1 MAEFKI
7 DAGTGVPKLLELNG
21 RFWGSLPLAVAAG
34 VDFPYL
40 FYRLASGEPAPRC
53 LSYREGVVSRHLVS
67 DIKHLLAVLFD
78 SNPMRPYTYP
88 SRPRAIMDF
97 LLPPRGCRYD
107 VMDAADLKPVL
118 AEAFDTVSRL
128 AGLRPRQ

>member
-1 MAEFKI
+1 
-7 DAGTGVPKLLELNG
+7 
-21 RFWGSLPLAVAAG
+21 
-34 VDFPYL
+34 
-40 FYRLASGEPAPRC
+40 
-53 LSYREGVVSRHLVS
+53 
-67 DIKHLLAVLFD
+67 
-78 SNPMRPYTYP
+78 
-88 SRPRAIMDF
+88 MDF